1 MGLFQ
6 RKKKHPLFG
15 GRIPPSCAYCQHN
28 SGGEGQ
34 VACALRRQP
43 EGEACKNTGMTPFCG
58 SPGWRPPC
66 APPNTAQRIFSCNQ
80 KAFEVSLEGFPFQR
94 FLRCTQGW
102 SSRAFKALV
111 GMPSWVNRS
120 SCSVRMFSGSPAACR
135 SRVSK

>member
-28 SGGEGQ
+28 SGGESQ

-43 EGEACKNTGMTPFCG
+43 EGEACKKYRYDPLLRE
-58 SPGWRPPC
+58 PRWRPPC

-80 KAFEVSLEGFPFQR
+80 KAFEVSLEGFPFSALPALHSGLEQP
-94 FLRCTQGW
+94 
-102 SSRAFKALV
+102 AFKALV
-111 GMPSWVNRS
+111 GCPP
-120 SCSVRMFSGSPAACR
+120 G
-135 SRVSK
+135 

>member
-43 EGEACKNTGMTPFCG
+43 EGEACKTYRSDPLLREPRVAPSRRT
-58 SPGWRPPC
+58 SQSRP
-66 APPNTAQRIFSCNQ
+66 
-80 KAFEVSLEGFPFQR
+80 EDFQ
-94 FLRCTQGW
+94 L
-102 SSRAFKALV
+102 
-111 GMPSWVNRS
+111 
-120 SCSVRMFSGSPAACR
+120 
-135 SRVSK
+135 